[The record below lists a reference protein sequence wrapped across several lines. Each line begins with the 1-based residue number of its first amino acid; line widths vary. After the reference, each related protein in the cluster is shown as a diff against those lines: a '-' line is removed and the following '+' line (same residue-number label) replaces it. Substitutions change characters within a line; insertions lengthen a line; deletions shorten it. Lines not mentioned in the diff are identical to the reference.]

1 MNKILFSAVISAILS
16 VNADA
21 ADLLASVTNGKISD
35 NSPGVKVLS
44 LDEAKQVKGGY
55 YLTKYTRNIV
65 GNIVYNNFEL
75 DNNTKLALGQSVR
88 NSVYVGYRVFTNG
101 TKDYYLNVK
110 YSNGIVM
117 GLVGWEARQIINNF
131 RTYY

>member
-1 MNKILFSAVISAILS
+1 MNKILFSAVILAILAS
-16 VNADA
+16 GAFA
-21 ADLLASVTNGKISD
+21 ADLLAKLTNGKISD

-44 LDEAKQVKGGY
+44 LEEAKQVKGGY

-88 NSVYVGYRVFTNG
+88 DSVYVGYRIFPNG